1 MCQRNQFK
9 EVAVRRLLSFTL
21 VFLAVPFFF
30 FGTVSATIAEDS
42 RLAYRPN
49 SGERRITCESERGRY
64 AYCRTNTIGRVRL
77 ERRLSDASCRQ
88 YDTWGADG
96 DGRGIWVSDGCR
108 AVFSVESYGPIYP
121 GGGGGG
127 GRTVTC
133 KSEGFQYN
141 HCPVDRRS
149 RRIRLGRQLSDTRC
163 NQGNNWGV
171 DRGGIWVD
179 RGCGAEFVV
188 E

>member
-1 MCQRNQFK
+1 VK
-9 EVAVRRLLSFTL
+9 RLFSLTAL
-21 VFLAVPFFF
+21 VFLV
-30 FGTVSATIAEDS
+30 VSLFLSSSGSAEEDS

-49 SGERRITCESERGRY
+49 SGGQRITCESERGRHS
-64 AYCRTNTIGRVRL
+64 YCRTNTRGRVRL
-77 ERRLSDASCRQ
+77 ERRLSDAPCRQ

-96 DGRGIWVSDGCR
+96 DGSGIWVSNGCR
-108 AVFSVESYGPIYP
+108 AVFSVESYGPAYP
-121 GGGGGG
+121 GGGGG

-133 KSEGFQYN
+133 KSEGFGYK
-141 HCPVDRRS
+141 HCSIGRGGRRV
-149 RRIRLGRQLSDTRC
+149 RIGRQLSDTRC
-163 NQGNNWGV
+163 NQGDNWGV

>member
-1 MCQRNQFK
+1 M
-9 EVAVRRLLSFTL
+9 RRLLSFTVL
-21 VFLAVPFFF
+21 VFLVVSLFFSSS
-30 FGTVSATIAEDS
+30 GSAEGDS
-42 RLAYRPN
+42 RLAYRPPPE
-49 SGERRITCESERGRY
+49 GQRTVTCESQSGRY
-64 AYCRTNTIGRVRL
+64 NYCRTNTIGKVRL
-77 ERRLSDASCRQ
+77 ERHLSDAPCRQ

-96 DGRGIWVSDGCR
+96 DGSGIWVADGCR

-133 KSEGFQYN
+133 KSEGFGYK
-141 HCPVDRRS
+141 HCSIGRGGY
-149 RRIRLGRQLSDTRC
+149 RIRIGRQLSDTRC
-163 NQGNNWGV
+163 NRGDNWGV

-179 RGCGAEFVV
+179 RGCAAEFIV